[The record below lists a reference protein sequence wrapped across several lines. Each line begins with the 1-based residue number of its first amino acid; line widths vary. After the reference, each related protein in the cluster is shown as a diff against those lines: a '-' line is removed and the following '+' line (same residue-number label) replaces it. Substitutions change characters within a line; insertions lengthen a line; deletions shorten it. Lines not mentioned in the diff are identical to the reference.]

1 MEMKTKSIAL
11 AIAAIFMFL
20 STSFADEDSHKKAAE
35 KLLIQIGM
43 DRILAQTIE
52 NALNVQ
58 IQQQPSLA
66 PYKEVM
72 LKFFEKHMGFE
83 SLKDDLVAI
92 YMEVFT
98 EEELN
103 DIMAFYATPTGRKTL
118 EKLPELS
125 AKGAQLGQSRV
136 QQNIQELQEMIVAES
151 RRIQEQQNKTMKE

>member
-1 MEMKTKSIAL
+1 MKTKSITL
-11 AIAAIFMFL
+11 ATAVIFMIL
-20 STSFADEDSHKKAAE
+20 STSFASEDSHKIAAE
-35 KLLIQIGM
+35 KLLIQIGT
-43 DRILAQTIE
+43 DKILSSTIE
-52 NALNVQ
+52 TVLNAQ

-92 YMEVFT
+92 YVEAFT

-103 DIMAFYATPTGRKTL
+103 DIMAFYETPTGRKTL

-125 AKGAQLGQSRV
+125 AKGAQLGQTRV
-136 QQNIQELQEMIVAES
+136 QQNIQELQEMIQAES
-151 RRIQEQQNKTMKE
+151 KRIQEQQNQTKKE